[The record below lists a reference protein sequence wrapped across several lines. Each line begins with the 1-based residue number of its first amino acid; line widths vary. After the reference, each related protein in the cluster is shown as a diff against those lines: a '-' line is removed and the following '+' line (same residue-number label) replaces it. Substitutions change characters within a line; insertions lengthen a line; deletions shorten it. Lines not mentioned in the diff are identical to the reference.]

1 MSLGFKSDD
10 VSLNG
15 ICEIGEE
22 SVHYLMTIMG
32 SESILQFH
40 VLYNAKPPKSRGRKK
55 IALEIIFSMS
65 QEKNNFVSF
74 ISHTVSKIILTH

>member
-1 MSLGFKSDD
+1 MYQKLT
-10 VSLNG
+10 
-15 ICEIGEE
+15 GEE

-55 IALEIIFSMS
+55 ITLEIIFSMS
-65 QEKNNFVSF
+65 QEENNFVSF

>member
-22 SVHYLMTIMG
+22 SVHCLMTIMG

-40 VLYNAKPPKSRGRKK
+40 VLYKAKPPKSKGRKK
-55 IALEIIFSMS
+55 ITLEVIFA
-65 QEKNNFVSF
+65 
-74 ISHTVSKIILTH
+74 

>member
-22 SVHYLMTIMG
+22 SVHYLMTI
-32 SESILQFH
+32 I
-40 VLYNAKPPKSRGRKK
+40 KD
-55 IALEIIFSMS
+55 
-65 QEKNNFVSF
+65 
-74 ISHTVSKIILTH
+74 